1 MGRYNKSRMELKQRR
16 KPTDLFCENCLIELI
31 ALGNLE
37 KKYLFC
43 ENCNKS
49 VPRTRALTFAD
60 MIRIKFERVKHR
72 NLNQLKRDM
81 RP

>member
-1 MGRYNKSRMELKQRR
+1 MAGAQGIKLKHKK
-16 KPTDLFCENCLIELI
+16 KPTDLFCRNCLEELVM
-31 ALGNLE
+31 LGDLE

-43 ENCNKS
+43 ENCERS
-49 VPRTRALTFAD
+49 VPRIQALSFDEMTKV
-60 MIRIKFERVKHR
+60 KFERVKHK